1 MKNKSSLKSRQERR
15 RRSKIGEY
23 KEDCT
28 DGKFSIIN
36 PKSFKGD
43 VVVQAWIDARELAT
57 ISDWLDKSGSFTRF
71 LSEVVKDSLH
81 LLCGELV
88 DSGEVDMVEDSNKAR
103 YMLEKKYRVNLNPN
117 RRGEKNALHNK
128 VLSDRKREEREKIPD
143 NIKELQ
149 RDAKE
154 TYREIEREE
163 NDKNSIIFKELER
176 IERGEIEVKPQINN
190 SQEYTMANDGNIV
203 KNKDEDKDED
213 KVVKSEDA
221 AEFVKV
227 SRERSE
233 EDIPLLKEK
242 GNSREV
248 IEARIRKADE
258 ESQKELDALNNM
270 DFTSLIG
277 SAVKE
282 K

>member
-1 MKNKSSLKSRQERR
+1 MKNRSSLKSRQERR

-117 RRGEKNALHNK
+117 GRGEKNALNNK

-176 IERGEIEVKPQINN
+176 IERGEIEVKPQIP
-190 SQEYTMANDGNIV
+190 QEYVGDKTNDGNRV
-203 KNKDEDKDED
+203 KNKDEDFVDVAKAE
-213 KVVKSEDA
+213 KV
-221 AEFVKV
+221 
-227 SRERSE
+227 
-233 EDIPLLKEK
+233 
-242 GNSREV
+242 
-248 IEARIRKADE
+248 RIRKADE

>member
-1 MKNKSSLKSRQERR
+1 MKNRSSLESRQERR

-43 VVVQAWIDARELAT
+43 VVVQVWIDARELAT

-81 LLCGELV
+81 MFCGELV
-88 DSGEVDMVEDSNKAR
+88 DSGEVDMVEDTNEAR
-103 YMLEKKYRVNLNPN
+103 YMLEKKYRINLNPN
-117 RRGEKNALHNK
+117 GRGEKNVLHNI
-128 VLSDRKREEREKIPD
+128 VLSNRKREEREKIPD

-176 IERGEIEVKPQINN
+176 IERGEIEVKPQISQISQI
-190 SQEYTMANDGNIV
+190 SQEYVGDKTNDGNRV
-203 KNKDEDKDED
+203 KNKDEDK
-213 KVVKSEDA
+213 VIKSEDA
-221 AEFVKV
+221 AKFVDVAKAEKV
-227 SRERSE
+227 
-233 EDIPLLKEK
+233 
-242 GNSREV
+242 
-248 IEARIRKADE
+248 RIRKADE
-258 ESQKELDALNNM
+258 ESQKELDTLNNM
-270 DFTSLIG
+270 NFTSLIG